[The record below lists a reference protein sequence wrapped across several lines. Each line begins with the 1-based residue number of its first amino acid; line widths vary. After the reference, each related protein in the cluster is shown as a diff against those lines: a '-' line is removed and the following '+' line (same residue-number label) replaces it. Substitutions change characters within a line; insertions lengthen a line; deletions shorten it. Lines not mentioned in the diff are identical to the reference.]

1 MGVLILTG
9 PPGVGKT
16 TVAGLLAQRAER
28 SVHLEADRFFFFIRS
43 GFVEPWDPASDEQ
56 NQLVMRAAAG
66 AAVSYAQAGYETIFE
81 GIVIPRWTL
90 GVIRETLQS
99 ANVPTAYAVLRAP
112 HSECAARVQK
122 REGDPDLFEPGVL
135 AAISSE
141 FDDLGEFERHAINV
155 GGMDAEEAAAAVAT
169 RLAEGDLA
177 L

>member
-1 MGVLILTG
+1 LGALILTG

-28 SVHLEADRFFFFIRS
+28 SVHLEADRFFFFIKS

-56 NQLVMRAAAG
+56 NQMAMRTAAEAAA
-66 AAVSYAQAGYETIFE
+66 SYANAGYFTIFE

-99 ANVPTAYAVLRAP
+99 ANVSTAYAVLRAP
-112 HSECAARVQK
+112 QSECAARVQK
-122 REGDPDLFEPGVL
+122 REGDPDLFEPAVL

-141 FDDLGEFERHAINV
+141 FDDLDEFERHAVNV
-155 GGMDAEEAAAAVAT
+155 GGMDSEEAATAVAT